1 MLDVIPLGIAAAI
14 TPGLIALQIFVV
26 SGPKWGKRALAVF
39 LANFAA
45 FAIVGALM
53 LLGLAQLPDAGTGKH
68 DYTFP
73 LIRVIA
79 AVILFLIAIFFLLPH
94 PQLLAK
100 SKGVLEGVEGKA
112 KPWEF
117 AALAFY
123 FSITDVSTFAVMAP
137 ALHNV
142 TVSSANL
149 IIQSFFVAVFF
160 VFALMAT
167 WTPPVLR
174 VVLGARAVRVLNG
187 IYSFVINRQFQILAA
202 MCAVFGIY
210 LLVTGLNA

>member
-14 TPGLIALQIFVV
+14 TPGLIALQILVV

-39 LANFAA
+39 LANAAA
-45 FAIVGALM
+45 FAIVGAL
-53 LLGLAQLPDAGTGKH
+53 LLFGLAQLPDAGTGKH

-73 LIRVIA
+73 MIRLIA
-79 AVILFLIAIFFLLPH
+79 AVILFLTAVFFLLPH
-94 PQLLAK
+94 PRLLAK
-100 SKGVLEGVEGKA
+100 SKAALEGVEGRA

-142 TVSSANL
+142 TVSSADL
-149 IIQSFFVAVFF
+149 IIQAFFVALFF
-160 VFALMAT
+160 VLALMAT

-174 VVLGARAVRVLNG
+174 VVLGSRAVKVLNG
-187 IYSFVINRQFQILAA
+187 IYAFVINRQFQILAA

-210 LLVTGLNA
+210 LLITGLQG

>member
-1 MLDVIPLGIAAAI
+1 MLEVIPLGLAAAI
-14 TPGLIALQIFVV
+14 TPGLIALQILVV

-39 LANFAA
+39 VANLTA

-100 SKGVLEGVEGKA
+100 SKGMLEGVEGKA

-142 TVSSANL
+142 TVSSADM
-149 IIQSFFVAVFF
+149 IIQAFFVMLFF
-160 VFALMAT
+160 VLALMAT

>member
-1 MLDVIPLGIAAAI
+1 MLEVIPLGLAAAI
-14 TPGLIALQIFVV
+14 TPGLIALQILVV

-39 LANFAA
+39 VANLTA

-79 AVILFLIAIFFLLPH
+79 AVSLFLIAIFFLLPH

-100 SKGVLEGVEGKA
+100 SKGMLEGVEGKA

-142 TVSSANL
+142 TVSSADM
-149 IIQSFFVAVFF
+149 IIQAFFVMLFF
-160 VFALMAT
+160 VLALMAT

>member
-1 MLDVIPLGIAAAI
+1 MLEVIPLGLAAAI
-14 TPGLIALQIFVV
+14 TPGLIALQILVV

-39 LANFAA
+39 VANLTA

-100 SKGVLEGVEGKA
+100 SKGMLEGVEGKA

-142 TVSSANL
+142 TVSSADM
-149 IIQSFFVAVFF
+149 IIQAFFVMLFF
-160 VFALMAT
+160 VLALMAT

-174 VVLGARAVRVLNG
+174 VVLGARG
-187 IYSFVINRQFQILAA
+187 
-202 MCAVFGIY
+202 
-210 LLVTGLNA
+210 